1 MDCIDDRQCKA
12 NTIHRNVDVFHILL
26 CAPHVSGSVRGPS
39 TRQTK
44 EYELEN
50 GFDPSQLEMV
60 VLMTPDMANF
70 SGKVHGGALLNLL
83 DRVAYSCASRFS
95 KQYAVTLSVDQVV
108 FRQPIHV
115 GELVTFRASVNH
127 AGRTSM
133 EIGIR
138 VEAENIRSGE
148 RRHTNSC
155 YFTMVAVDAEGKPT
169 TVPALK
175 ADTPAKQRRQRAAEH
190 RRQLRREFE
199 ERFHE
204 ARSGDEAGSID

>member
-1 MDCIDDRQCKA
+1 MDRA
-12 NTIHRNVDVFHILL
+12 H
-26 CAPHVSGSVRGPS
+26 
-39 TRQTK
+39 
-44 EYELEN
+44 
-50 GFDPSQLEMV
+50 DPSQLEMV

-95 KQYAVTLSVDQVV
+95 QQYAVTLSVDQVM

-115 GELVTFRASVNH
+115 GELVTFRASVNY

-138 VEAENIRSGE
+138 VEAEDIRSGE

-155 YFTMVAVDAEGKPT
+155 YFTMVAVDAQSKPIS
-169 TVPALK
+169 VPKLALDDEVKKRREK
-175 ADTPAKQRRQRAAEH
+175 AALDRRALRQEFEH
-190 RRQLRREFE
+190 RFKKVK
-199 ERFHE
+199 
-204 ARSGDEAGSID
+204 AGE

>member
-1 MDCIDDRQCKA
+1 MERAQ
-12 NTIHRNVDVFHILL
+12 
-26 CAPHVSGSVRGPS
+26 
-39 TRQTK
+39 
-44 EYELEN
+44 
-50 GFDPSQLEMV
+50 DPSQLEMV

-95 KQYAVTLSVDQVV
+95 QHYAVTLSVDQVV

-115 GELVTFRASVNH
+115 GELVTFRASVNY

-138 VEAENIRSGE
+138 VEAEDIRSGA

-155 YFTMVAVDAEGKPT
+155 YFTMVAVDEDSKPT
-169 TVPALK
+169 AVPALVI
-175 ADTPAKQRRQRAAEH
+175 DTPTKARRQKAAEE
-190 RRQLRREFE
+190 RRTLRHEFE
-199 ERFHE
+199 ARFKEVTE
-204 ARSGDEAGSID
+204 AAE